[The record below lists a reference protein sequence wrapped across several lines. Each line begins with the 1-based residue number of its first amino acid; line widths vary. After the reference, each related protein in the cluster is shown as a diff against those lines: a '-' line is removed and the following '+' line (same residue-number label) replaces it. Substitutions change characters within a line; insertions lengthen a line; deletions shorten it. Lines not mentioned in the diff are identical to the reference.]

1 MGLYIPTAPT
11 LCKTDGIRCIK
22 LTPMHKNL
30 RLFYFLLFV
39 TAIAAGVRYMDS
51 QEAAELSRSENAVDF
66 AVADTAAVDKIFIAD
81 KDGNQA
87 LLERT
92 SGRYWKLNGTH
103 FARKDAV
110 DLLLKTFLRARV
122 QRPVPKG
129 ELDNVNRLLAG
140 RGKKVEIYQGGD
152 TPAKTWYIGTST
164 QNHTGTYMVL
174 ADASGLLAEEPFIV
188 HMEGFTGFLSTRFF
202 TDEREWRYTGMF
214 DYAGSSL
221 RRIEIEM
228 TETGG
233 RIYAMEVDSM
243 GTLRVEGAP
252 LTSRADTL
260 FWQDRFNRFRKV
272 HLETYNNHLTMEAE
286 DSLLNRAVPA
296 FRLRAWGG
304 QAEAANEIEL
314 YWKAPISDTYDDN
327 GDLNEWDGS
336 RMYAVYKNEA
346 VLVQRFVF
354 DPLLSGLRR

>member
-1 MGLYIPTAPT
+1 MPDEYHPRP
-11 LCKTDGIRCIK
+11 KRER
-22 LTPMHKNL
+22 MHKNL
-30 RLFYFLLFV
+30 RLFYFLLLA
-39 TAIAAGVRYMDS
+39 TAIAAGVRYMDT
-51 QEAAELSRSENAVDF
+51 QEAAEISMAENAADF

-81 KDGNQA
+81 KDGKQA

-92 SGRYWKLNGTH
+92 ADRYWKLNGTY

-152 TPAKTWYIGTST
+152 TPVKTWYIGTST

-174 ADASGLLAEEPFIV
+174 ADANGQIAEEPFIV

-202 TDEREWRYTGMF
+202 TDVREWRYTGMF
-214 DYAGSSL
+214 DYPGNSL

-228 TETGG
+228 TEAGG
-233 RIYAMEVDSM
+233 HVYSMEVDST
-243 GTLRVEGAP
+243 GTIRVEGAP
-252 LTSRADTL
+252 LLSRADTM

-272 HLETYNNHLTMEAE
+272 HLETYNNHLTESAE
-286 DSLLNRAVPA
+286 DSLLNRAEPA
-296 FRLRAWGG
+296 FRLRAWSRQG
-304 QAEAANEIEL
+304 EAPNEIEL
-314 YWKAPISDTYDDN
+314 YWKAPISETYNDD
-327 GDLNEWDGS
+327 GELNKWDGA
-336 RMYAVYKNEA
+336 RMYAVYKGEA

-354 DPLLSGLRR
+354 DPLLEGL